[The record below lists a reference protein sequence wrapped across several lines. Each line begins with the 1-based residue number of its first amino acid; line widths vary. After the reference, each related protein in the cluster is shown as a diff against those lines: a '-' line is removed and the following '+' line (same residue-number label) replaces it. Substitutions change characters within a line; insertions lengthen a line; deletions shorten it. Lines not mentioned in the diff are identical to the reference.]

1 MTKPFTPL
9 EFQLADQKTLADNNY
24 RALLAIEPGGM
35 KTAAALMAHKNS
47 GSSVTLVVAPEATHG
62 TAWRPQA
69 EWILGEEV
77 RVVGNSGRKAVK
89 EAMTDFKLGYPGIYA
104 ITPQLLTRMD
114 TSDLMMD
121 LLVVDE
127 GHQLNNPGSKGQ
139 KAMQSLADKT
149 DGRLFLS
156 GTAWRNNFE
165 RAWSVMRLL
174 WPELYRRG
182 EVAYDNRFLWMRDR
196 MMSEEVLIPPRKWYP
211 TTWEKYRSLPEGY
224 WRKNINGVPH
234 IGEPGT
240 AKKWLNEEEPGRL
253 LSEAP
258 CVIIHK
264 KREECCEFHTVEKQG
279 YAGFLNLEE
288 PQIIEH
294 TVELTSKQK
303 KAIDDLEK
311 TYVAF
316 LEENPLVVELP
327 ITMQQRIRQICLGEP
342 TVEDYTVLSKDG
354 EELAKQK
361 LRFEDDCKSPFY
373 EQVLNIL
380 QEDEDENVIIYLE
393 SQTFAEVLTRRLNKD
408 GIPAFEFSG
417 KTKNTRDAD
426 LKEFGKKYRVLVGIL
441 SSVGTGVDSLQNVS
455 KTEIWVESSV
465 DNVNNEQAFSRLDRK
480 GGIGQ
485 TQRHY
490 ILDSEGYAAGRLG
503 TQLAQRIA
511 LNKTLRVKTD
521 K

>member
-1 MTKPFTPL
+1 MTRPFTPL

-24 RALLAIEPGGM
+24 RTLLAIEPGGM

-47 GSSVTLVVAPEATHG
+47 GSNVTLVVAPEATHG

-69 EWILGEEV
+69 EWILGEEI

-89 EAMTDFKLGYPGIYA
+89 DAMTDFKLGYPGVYA

-234 IGEPGT
+234 LGEPQT

-264 KREECCEFHTVEKQG
+264 KRETCCEYHPG
-279 YAGFLNLEE
+279 GFIDLEE
-288 PQIIEH
+288 PQVIEH
-294 TVELTSKQK
+294 VIELTPKQK
-303 KAIDDLEK
+303 TAIKDLEK
-311 TYVAF
+311 TMLTY
-316 LEENPLVVELP
+316 LEDNPLVVELP
-327 ITMQQRIRQICLGEP
+327 ITLQQRIRQICLGEP
-342 TVEDYTVLSKDG
+342 VVEEYTGLDKEG
-354 EELAKQK
+354 EEVEKQR
-361 LRFEDDCKSPFY
+361 LRFEENCKSPFY
-373 EQVLNIL
+373 TQLLEIL
-380 QEDEDENVIIYLE
+380 EEDEDENIVVYLE
-393 SQTFAEVLTRRLNKD
+393 SQSFAEVLVKKLNKD

-417 KTKNTRDAD
+417 KTKKTRDAD
-426 LKEFGKKYRVLVGIL
+426 LKEFGTKYRVIVIVISAGGVGL
-441 SSVGTGVDSLQNVS
+441 DGLQQQSRTEVWFERSLDNSNNIQA
-455 KTEIWVESSV
+455 ESR
-465 DNVNNEQAFSRLDRK
+465 QDRYGGK
-480 GGIGQ
+480 GQ
-485 TQRHY
+485 VQRH
-490 ILDSEGYAAGRLG
+490 ILQDSEGYAAGRFSEEIARR
-503 TQLAQRIA
+503 QA
-511 LNKTLRVKTD
+511 LNATLRKV
-521 K
+521 

>member
-1 MTKPFTPL
+1 MKPFTPL

-47 GSSVTLVVAPEATHG
+47 GSNVTLVVAPEATHG

-89 EAMTDFKLGYPGIYA
+89 DAMADFKLGYPGVYA

-264 KREECCEFHTVEKQG
+264 KRETCCEYHPG
-279 YAGFLNLEE
+279 GFIDLEE
-288 PQIIEH
+288 PQVIEH
-294 TVELTSKQK
+294 VIELTPTQK
-303 KAIDDLEK
+303 TAIKDLEK
-311 TYVAF
+311 TMLTY
-316 LEENPLVVELP
+316 LEDNPLVVELP
-327 ITMQQRIRQICLGEP
+327 ITLQQRIRQICLGEP
-342 TVEDYTVLSKDG
+342 VVEEYTGLDKDG
-354 EELAKQK
+354 EEVEKQR
-361 LRFEDDCKSPFY
+361 LRFEENCKSPFY
-373 EQVLNIL
+373 TQLLEIL
-380 QEDEDENVIIYLE
+380 EEDEDENIVVYLE
-393 SQTFAEVLTRRLNKD
+393 SQSFAEVLVKKLNKD
-408 GIPAFEFSG
+408 GISAFEFSG
-417 KTKNTRDAD
+417 KTKKTRDAD
-426 LKEFGKKYRVLVGIL
+426 LKEFGTKYRVIVIVISAGGVGL
-441 SSVGTGVDSLQNVS
+441 DGLQQQSRTEVWFERSLDNSNNIQA
-455 KTEIWVESSV
+455 ESR
-465 DNVNNEQAFSRLDRK
+465 QDRYGGK
-480 GGIGQ
+480 GQ
-485 TQRHY
+485 VQRH
-490 ILDSEGYAAGRLG
+490 ILQDSEGYAAGRFSEEIARR
-503 TQLAQRIA
+503 QA
-511 LNKTLRVKTD
+511 LNATLRKV
-521 K
+521 

>member
-1 MTKPFTPL
+1 MKPFNPL
-9 EFQLADQKTLADNNY
+9 PFQLADQKTLANNNY

-35 KTAAALMAHKNS
+35 KTAAALMAHRNS
-47 GSSVTLVVAPEATHG
+47 GSNVTLVVAPEATHG
-62 TAWRPQA
+62 TAWKPQA

-89 EAMTDFKLGYPGIYA
+89 DAMTDFKLGYPGIYA

-174 WPELYRRG
+174 WPERYQRG

-196 MMSEEVLIPPRKWYP
+196 MMSEEVQIPPRKWYP

-264 KREECCEFHTVEKQG
+264 KRETCCEFHPG
-279 YAGFLNLEE
+279 GFIDLEE
-288 PQIIEH
+288 PQVIEH
-294 TVELTSKQK
+294 VIELTPKQK
-303 KAIDDLEK
+303 TAIKDLEK
-311 TYVAF
+311 TMLTY
-316 LEENPLVVELP
+316 LEDNPLVVELP
-327 ITMQQRIRQICLGEP
+327 ITLQQRIRQICLGEP
-342 TVEDYTVLSKDG
+342 VVEEYTGLDKDG
-354 EELAKQK
+354 EEVEKQR
-361 LRFEDDCKSPFY
+361 LRFEENCKSPFY
-373 EQVLNIL
+373 TQLLEIL
-380 QEDEDENVIIYLE
+380 EEDEDENIVVYLE
-393 SQTFAEVLTRRLNKD
+393 SQSFAEVLVKKLNKD
-408 GIPAFEFSG
+408 GISAFEFSG
-417 KTKNTRDAD
+417 KTKKTRDAD
-426 LKEFGKKYRVLVGIL
+426 LKEFGTKYRVIVIVISAGGVGL
-441 SSVGTGVDSLQNVS
+441 DGLQQQSRTEVWFERSLDNSNNIQA
-455 KTEIWVESSV
+455 ESR
-465 DNVNNEQAFSRLDRK
+465 QDRYGGK
-480 GGIGQ
+480 GQ
-485 TQRHY
+485 VQRH
-490 ILDSEGYAAGRLG
+490 ILQDSEGYAAGRFSEEIARR
-503 TQLAQRIA
+503 QA
-511 LNKTLRVKTD
+511 LNATLRKV
-521 K
+521 

>member
-1 MTKPFTPL
+1 MKPFTPL

-47 GSSVTLVVAPEATHG
+47 GSNVTLVVAPDATHG
-62 TAWRPQA
+62 SAWKPQA
-69 EWILGEEV
+69 QWALGEEI
-77 RVVGNSGRKAVK
+77 RVIGNSGRKAVK
-89 EAMTDFKLGYPGIYA
+89 DAMTDFKLGYPGIYA
-104 ITPQLLTRMD
+104 VTPQLLTRMD

-264 KREECCEFHTVEKQG
+264 KRETCCEFHPG
-279 YAGFLNLEE
+279 GFIDLEE
-288 PQIIEH
+288 PQVIEH
-294 TVELTSKQK
+294 VIELTPKQK
-303 KAIDDLEK
+303 TAIKDLEK
-311 TYVAF
+311 TMLTY
-316 LEENPLVVELP
+316 LEDNPLMVELP
-327 ITMQQRIRQICLGEP
+327 ITLQQRIRQICLGEP
-342 TVEDYTVLSKDG
+342 VVEDYTGLDKEG
-354 EELAKQK
+354 EEVEKQR
-361 LRFEDDCKSPFY
+361 LRFEENCKSPFY
-373 EQVLNIL
+373 TQLLEIL
-380 QEDEDENVIIYLE
+380 EEDEDENIVVYLE
-393 SQTFAEVLTRRLNKD
+393 SQSFAEVLVKKLNKD
-408 GIPAFEFSG
+408 GISAFEFSG
-417 KTKNTRDAD
+417 KTKKTRDAD
-426 LKEFGKKYRVLVGIL
+426 LKEFGTKYRVIVIVISAG
-441 SSVGTGVDSLQNVS
+441 GTGLDGLQKVS
-455 KTEIWVESSV
+455 KTEVWFEKST
-465 DNVNNEQAFSRLDRK
+465 DNSMNIQAASRQDRY
-480 GGIGQ
+480 GGVGQ
-485 TQRHY
+485 VQRH
-490 ILDSEGYAAGRLG
+490 ILLDGEGYAAGRYSE
-503 TQLAQRIA
+503 QLARQIA
-511 LNKTLRVKTD
+511 LNETLRRK
-521 K
+521 

>member
-24 RALLAIEPGGM
+24 RSLLAIEPGGM

-47 GSSVTLVVAPEATHG
+47 GSNVTLVVAPDATHG
-62 TAWRPQA
+62 SAWKPQA
-69 EWILGEEV
+69 QWALGEEI
-77 RVVGNSGRKAVK
+77 RVIGNSGRKAVK
-89 EAMTDFKLGYPGIYA
+89 DAMTDFKLGYPGIYA
-104 ITPQLLTRMD
+104 VTPQLLTRMD

-234 IGEPGT
+234 LGEPQT

-264 KREECCEFHTVEKQG
+264 KRETCCEFHPG
-279 YAGFLNLEE
+279 GFIDLEE
-288 PQIIEH
+288 PQVIEH
-294 TVELTSKQK
+294 VIELTPKQK
-303 KAIDDLEK
+303 TAIKDLEK
-311 TYVAF
+311 TMLTY
-316 LEENPLVVELP
+316 LEDNPLVVELP
-327 ITMQQRIRQICLGEP
+327 ITLQQRIRQICLAEP
-342 TVEDYTVLSKDG
+342 VVEDYTVVKDD
-354 EELAKQK
+354 EEIEKQR
-361 LRFEDDCKSPFY
+361 LRFEENCKSPFY
-373 EQVLNIL
+373 TQLLEIL
-380 QEDEDENVIIYLE
+380 EEDENENIVVYLE
-393 SQTFAEVLTRRLNKD
+393 SQSFAEVLVKKLNKD

-417 KTKNTRDAD
+417 KTKKTRDAD
-426 LKEFGKKYRVLVGIL
+426 LKEFGTKYRVIVIVISAGGVGL
-441 SSVGTGVDSLQNVS
+441 DGLQQVSRTEVWFERSLDNSNNIQA
-455 KTEIWVESSV
+455 ESR
-465 DNVNNEQAFSRLDRK
+465 QDRYGGK
-480 GGIGQ
+480 GQ
-485 TQRHY
+485 VQRH
-490 ILDSEGYAAGRLG
+490 ILQDSEGYAAGRFSEEIARR
-503 TQLAQRIA
+503 QA
-511 LNKTLRVKTD
+511 LNETLRKA
-521 K
+521 

>member
-1 MTKPFTPL
+1 MTRPNFEPL
-9 EFQLADQKTLADNNY
+9 PFQLADQKTLADNNY

-47 GSSVTLVVAPEATHG
+47 GSNVTLVVAPEATHG

-77 RVVGNSGRKAVK
+77 RVVGNSGRKSVK
-89 EAMTDFKLGYPGIYA
+89 DAMTDFKLGYPGVYA

-165 RAWSVMRLL
+165 RSWSVMRLL

-196 MMSEEVLIPPRKWYP
+196 MMSEEVMIPPRKWYP

-224 WRKNINGVPH
+224 WRKNINGIPH

-264 KREECCEFHTVEKQG
+264 KRETCCEFHPG
-279 YAGFLNLEE
+279 GFIDLEE
-288 PQIIEH
+288 PQVIEH
-294 TVELTSKQK
+294 VIELTPKQK
-303 KAIDDLEK
+303 TAIKDLEK
-311 TYVAF
+311 TMLTY
-316 LEENPLVVELP
+316 LEDNPLVVDLP
-327 ITMQQRIRQICLGEP
+327 ITLQQRIRQICLGEP
-342 TVEDYTVLSKDG
+342 VVEDYTALDKEG
-354 EELAKQK
+354 EEVEKQR
-361 LRFEDDCKSPFY
+361 LRFEENCKSPFY
-373 EQVLNIL
+373 TQLLEIL
-380 QEDEDENVIIYLE
+380 EEDEDENIVVYLE
-393 SQTFAEVLTRRLNKD
+393 SQSFAEVLVKKLNKD

-417 KTKNTRDAD
+417 KTKKTRDAD
-426 LKEFGKKYRVLVGIL
+426 LKEFGTKYRVIVIVISAGGVGL
-441 SSVGTGVDSLQNVS
+441 DGLQKQSRTEVWFERSLDNSNNIQA
-455 KTEIWVESSV
+455 ESR
-465 DNVNNEQAFSRLDRK
+465 QDRYGGK
-480 GGIGQ
+480 GQ
-485 TQRHY
+485 VQRH
-490 ILDSEGYAAGRLG
+490 ILQDSEGYAAGRFSEEIARR
-503 TQLAQRIA
+503 QA
-511 LNKTLRVKTD
+511 LNATLRKV
-521 K
+521 